1 MNILLISRCPPLPLY
16 LGDRLIVY
24 HLARELAARGHT
36 LDLLAFDDRPD
47 LSWRLAD
54 APYFRRVHIMP
65 APERTAASVVQ
76 RWLFPAAR
84 FPRTASAS
92 ASPGFWKAA
101 RNWIADG
108 DYDIAHLF
116 GGVQV
121 YEFRHAVEPLPALI
135 TPYESYTLYLKSES
149 RWGIVGWGQRLF
161 ARAYERFMFTPYA
174 RTTVVS
180 ERDAEMLRSL
190 QPRLKVEVI
199 PNGVDLSY
207 FNPAAVRSAPIDP
220 SSPSLVFVGNYEYP
234 PNEDAAIR
242 LARDIFPHVRSA
254 FPRTKLLLVGNA
266 PTARM
271 RAAAGEGVF
280 ITGRVDDVRAFLKDA
295 WAFVCPLAYG
305 AGIKNKI
312 LEALAMGCP
321 VIATPLSIDG
331 IDVREGES
339 VLTAPLDQI
348 ADAVIRLLGD
358 ADLRSRLSAEG
369 RALIERAYSWQR
381 VVSQY
386 EQLYEALAAPKGA
399 DVTVPLGTRSR

>member
-24 HLARELAARGHT
+24 HLARELASRGHT

-54 APYFRRVHIMP
+54 APFFRRVHLMP
-65 APERTAASVVQ
+65 SPERTPLSVLQ
-76 RWLFPAAR
+76 RFLFPAAR
-84 FPRTASAS
+84 FPRNAAAS

-101 RNWIADG
+101 RSWIADG

-135 TPYESYTLYLKSES
+135 TPYESYSLYLKSES
-149 RWGIVGWGQRLF
+149 RWGIVGWGQRVF

-180 ERDAEMLRSL
+180 ERDAEMLKSL
-190 QPRLKVEVI
+190 QPKLNVEVI
-199 PNGVDLSY
+199 PNGVDLAF
-207 FNPAAVRSAPIDP
+207 FNPQAVKPIASGDT
-220 SSPSLVFVGNYEYP
+220 SHSFVFVGNYEYP
-234 PNEDAAIR
+234 PNEDAALR
-242 LARDIFPHVRSA
+242 LARDIFPRVRA
-254 FPRTKLLLVGNA
+254 AYPTAKLLLVGNA
-266 PTARM
+266 PTEKM
-271 RAAAGEGVF
+271 RKAAGDGVF
-280 ITGRVDDVRAFLKDA
+280 ITGRVDDVRAYLRDA
-295 WAFVCPLAYG
+295 VAFVCPLAYG

-321 VIATPLSIDG
+321 VIATQLSIDG
-331 IDVREGES
+331 IHVREGES

-348 ADAVIRLLGD
+348 ADTVIRLLGD
-358 ADLRSRLSAEG
+358 PDLRARLSAEG
-369 RALIERAYSWQR
+369 RALIEREYSWQQI
-381 VVSQY
+381 VSQY
-386 EQLYEALAAPKGA
+386 EALYHMLAAPK
-399 DVTVPLGTRSR
+399 DREVSLPLGTRSR